1 MHGSREK
8 ATGKE
13 RNESMIQVLCPVC
26 GAALSPDTAQWRC
39 ENGHCFDVAR
49 QGYVN
54 LLPVTQKH
62 SLHPGD
68 TREMVAARREFLD
81 AGYYQPI
88 LQTLQ
93 ALVTQYAPS
102 AEAVLDAGCGEGYYL
117 SGLRGV
123 GARWGID
130 ISKDAVRFAAAREK
144 QAHWL
149 TATATHLP
157 FADGS
162 FDCVLSMFAFTAE
175 AEFRR
180 VLQPDGCFIQVLAGT
195 EHLPALR
202 RIIYPEVL
210 AREKTLHPVL
220 DGFSLCHTQTL
231 RFPFTLNDAAMIRN
245 LLYMTP
251 HVWRIR
257 KENADALAR
266 TTHLDEQ
273 AEVIFNVYRLDKQGE
288 IC

>member
-1 MHGSREK
+1 MLS
-8 ATGKE
+8 
-13 RNESMIQVLCPVC
+13 VLCPVC
-26 GAALSPDTAQWRC
+26 GAALATEPAQWQC

-54 LLPVTQKH
+54 LLPVKQKH

-68 TREMVAARREFLD
+68 TREMVAARRAFLD
-81 AGYYQPI
+81 AGYYAPI

-93 ALVTQYAPS
+93 ALVARFAPN
-102 AEAVLDAGCGEGYYL
+102 ANTVLDAGCGEGYYL
-117 SGLRGV
+117 SGLTGI
-123 GARWGID
+123 AERWGID

-157 FADGS
+157 FPNDS

-175 AEFRR
+175 TEFARI
-180 VLQPDGCFIQVLAGT
+180 LKPGGCFLQVLAGAK
-195 EHLPALR
+195 HLPALR
-202 RIIYPEVL
+202 HIIYPEVL
-210 AREKTLHPVL
+210 AREKTLHPEL
-220 DGFSLCHTQTL
+220 PGFTLQYSQTL
-231 RFPFTLNDAAMIRN
+231 QFGFALESAEMVHN

-257 KENADALAR
+257 KENAEALAQ
-266 TTHLDEQ
+266 TTRLDEQ
-273 AEVIFNVYRLDKQGE
+273 AEVIFNVYALDKPGK
-288 IC
+288 I